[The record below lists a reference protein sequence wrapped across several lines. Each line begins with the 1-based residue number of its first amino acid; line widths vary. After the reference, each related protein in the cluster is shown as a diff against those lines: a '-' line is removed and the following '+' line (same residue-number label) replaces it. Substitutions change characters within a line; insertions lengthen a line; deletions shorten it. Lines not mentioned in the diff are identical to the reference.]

1 MKVSRQRIRA
11 AKPVRSIV
19 VSYLVMV
26 AFLLAFLG
34 GIYLLAVL
42 EFLLIS

>member
-19 VSYLVMV
+19 ISYLLMV
-26 AFLLAFLG
+26 AILLTFLG
-34 GIYLLAVL
+34 ALYLLVVL
-42 EFLLIS
+42 ESLLIS